1 MKCIYENLIE
11 LNLPER
17 INKASGLS
25 KYFREYDYSKPDY
38 VEEICNAWKVY
49 SRIFNTSKKFI
60 MELYN
65 AYFEEEAKSVLNLME
80 KPPEFINAIINLNK
94 KNLEIVKMLG
104 GMLEFDRIRVE
115 SIEKI
120 LSCEMIKGSKFEGK
134 YYLGAKHLAAILHQ
148 KIKTKYAKEEKY
160 GEEEADLLNIFK
172 ISKYKTIAIKEFTK
186 FLNSRLLEEI
196 DMSKDA
202 LYVNSLAL

>member
-25 KYFREYDYSKPDY
+25 QYFREYDYSKPDY

-49 SRIFNTSKKFI
+49 SRIFNVSKKFI

-104 GMLEFDRIRVE
+104 GMLEFDRIRV
-115 SIEKI
+115 
-120 LSCEMIKGSKFEGK
+120 
-134 YYLGAKHLAAILHQ
+134 
-148 KIKTKYAKEEKY
+148 
-160 GEEEADLLNIFK
+160 
-172 ISKYKTIAIKEFTK
+172 
-186 FLNSRLLEEI
+186 
-196 DMSKDA
+196 
-202 LYVNSLAL
+202 

>member
-1 MKCIYENLIE
+1 
-11 LNLPER
+11 
-17 INKASGLS
+17 
-25 KYFREYDYSKPDY
+25 
-38 VEEICNAWKVY
+38 
-49 SRIFNTSKKFI
+49 
-60 MELYN
+60 
-65 AYFEEEAKSVLNLME
+65 
-80 KPPEFINAIINLNK
+80 
-94 KNLEIVKMLG
+94 
-104 GMLEFDRIRVE
+104 
-115 SIEKI
+115 
-120 LSCEMIKGSKFEGK
+120 MIKGSKFEGK